1 MEYYVSKY
9 TRAAK
14 NDDEAIRLC
23 LEDSKNE
30 PERVIVFDNPSYVIS
45 QAILL
50 PSDTTVI
57 LDGCHIKQADFTV
70 DNVFRGDNI
79 VCDPDNPMSVPL
91 ACTPIQNLKILGRNG
106 ARISG
111 PDRNRVGYHPVLE
124 EEQEMV
130 GDFWGWRTFTI
141 LLSNCTG
148 FEISGMKL
156 DQSRCWTVTLDLC
169 RNGVIRDLEIETN
182 VKNGDGIDLR
192 AGCQKIRIENITG
205 DTSDDSIAC
214 TALGMAEKTVYPI
227 GNYLYPLEPSCCLEY
242 KERDISDI
250 QIQNIQTGGCHHA
263 VICLAADGCRVHDVF
278 IDGVQE
284 VGDGKRE
291 ATVKL
296 YTGYGAQSGKADL
309 SRITVQN
316 VSSCYAEHAVY
327 CNTAVND
334 CVLKNIQS
342 HKEEAI
348 LLDHPEGFSLI
359 DGIEAEDIQ
368 KMLQQLGIS
377 SGDCVAV
384 HTSLKSIGKICGGAK
399 TMLNAFCKFL
409 QDGMLVVPTH
419 TWANVN
425 AETPEFDVRTTKPC
439 IGAFPTLCAK
449 AATDDKNAVRSLHL
463 THSAAIFGKQAKQYA
478 DGEISVRSRTPRN
491 GVWGRLYDQNA
502 KVLMIGVGLES
513 NTYLHAVDEEING
526 LPENEAFYF
535 DACLVDLDGKRHQ
548 IMHMNKMAYWTSNHF
563 PKLEPYFLEHGAVSY
578 ARLGNA
584 KVICFDVVKGHDLL
598 VELCKR
604 AKDAKRFESI
614 AEAAAK

>member
-50 PSDTTVI
+50 PSDTIVI

-316 VSSCYAEHAVY
+316 VSSCYAEHAV
-327 CNTAVND
+327 
-334 CVLKNIQS
+334 
-342 HKEEAI
+342 
-348 LLDHPEGFSLI
+348 
-359 DGIEAEDIQ
+359 
-368 KMLQQLGIS
+368 
-377 SGDCVAV
+377 

-449 AATDDKNAVRSLHL
+449 AATDDKNAVRSLHP

-478 DGEISVRSRTPRN
+478 DGEIRVRSRTPRN
-491 GVWGRLYDQNA
+491 GVWGRLYEQNA

-548 IMHMNKMAYWTSNHF
+548 IIHMNKMAYWTSNHF